1 MVRCSELTFLA
12 VAAAT
17 LAACTTKPDPGIA
30 QAEHSYT
37 EQSRAD
43 EAAIRQLLANVEK
56 QINAGDLGF
65 VSVFAKDAVIIAP
78 SDPDVKGYDAIRA
91 LYEGIMKQA
100 SMTVHFSTEEV
111 AVSGILAYEHGTY
124 TLRIADKKTGK
135 VLQDAKNKHVHI
147 FKRQPD
153 GSWKT
158 WRMIVIPAEPASVA
172 TER

>member
-1 MVRCSELTFLA
+1 MIRCSQFAALA
-12 VAAAT
+12 VAALT
-17 LAACTTKPDPGIA
+17 LTACATKPDPTIA
-30 QAEHSYT
+30 QAA
-37 EQSRAD
+37 QSRAD
-43 EAAIRQLLANVEK
+43 EAAVRQLLANVEK

-65 VSVFAKDAVIIAP
+65 VNVFAKDAVIIAP
-78 SDPDVKGYDAIRA
+78 SAPDIKGYDAIRA
-91 LYEGIMKQA
+91 LYEGMMKQA

-111 AVSGILAYEHGTY
+111 AVSGNLAYEHGTY

-135 VLQDAKNKHVHI
+135 VLQDVKNKHVHI

-158 WRMIVIPAEPASVA
+158 WRMIVTPAEPASAA